1 MAILPQTL
9 PAPAVSVAE
18 LAVFGR
24 NPYLDF
30 GRRMTP
36 TDRRLVEEALERV
49 GIAALRDKLLT
60 ELSGGERQ
68 KAYLAMILAQDTD
81 VLLLDEPTTYM
92 DMEYE
97 AAFFRL
103 LKALQAE
110 KGVTLLVIL
119 HDLSQAMRY
128 ADRIVVL
135 DAGRVR
141 FAGDTRPARPAAFW
155 KRCSASGSGRSP
167 TATGNGF
174 FSRPRDKP
182 RRAAD
187 ANAADRRGKGRR
199 THQTHRQARRGPA
212 RREAAPQQTVPVRRR
227 RTRRPRGRPK
237 RVCRRQLCGGRP
249 TSTLFFQP
257 QGQAALAATA
267 LSPARKPAAA
277 AGAASAGG
285 LMRMRGIRP

>member
-1 MAILPQTL
+1 MTPRERAQRMAILPQTL

-18 LAVFGR
+18 LAAFGR

-92 DMEYE
+92 DIEYE

-135 DAGRVR
+135 DGGRVR
-141 FAGDTRPARPAAFW
+141 FAGDTRACA
-155 KRCSASGSGRSP
+155 ASGVLEAVFRVRQRPLADGD
-167 TATGNGF
+167 GEWIF
-174 FSRPRDKP
+174 FTPE
-182 RRAAD
+182 
-187 ANAADRRGKGRR
+187 G
-199 THQTHRQARRGPA
+199 
-212 RREAAPQQTVPVRRR
+212 
-227 RTRRPRGRPK
+227 
-237 RVCRRQLCGGRP
+237 
-249 TSTLFFQP
+249 
-257 QGQAALAATA
+257 
-267 LSPARKPAAA
+267 
-277 AGAASAGG
+277 
-285 LMRMRGIRP
+285 

>member
-1 MAILPQTL
+1 MLSFRRVCAAYGKKQVLDQIDFELPPHTLTAVVGKNGSGKSTLFACAGRKIPYTGEITLSGRELAAMTPRERAQRMAILPQTL

-97 AAFFRL
+97 AAFFR
-103 LKALQAE
+103 AAE
-110 KGVTLLVIL
+110 G
-119 HDLSQAMRY
+119 A
-128 ADRIVVL
+128 
-135 DAGRVR
+135 AGREGRHPARHPARPV
-141 FAGDTRPARPAAFW
+141 AGDAVRRPHRRAGRGPRPLCGGYAGLARPAAFW
-155 KRCSASGSGRSP
+155 KRCSASGSGP
-167 TATGNGF
+167 IADGDGEWIF
-174 FSRPRDKP
+174 FTPE
-182 RRAAD
+182 
-187 ANAADRRGKGRR
+187 G
-199 THQTHRQARRGPA
+199 
-212 RREAAPQQTVPVRRR
+212 
-227 RTRRPRGRPK
+227 
-237 RVCRRQLCGGRP
+237 
-249 TSTLFFQP
+249 
-257 QGQAALAATA
+257 
-267 LSPARKPAAA
+267 
-277 AGAASAGG
+277 
-285 LMRMRGIRP
+285 

>member
-1 MAILPQTL
+1 MSSTMGMRYESAWWMAMTPRERAQRMAILPQTL

-141 FAGDTRPARPAAFW
+141 FAGDTRA
-155 KRCSASGSGRSP
+155 C
-167 TATGNGF
+167 
-174 FSRPRDKP
+174 
-182 RRAAD
+182 
-187 ANAADRRGKGRR
+187 
-199 THQTHRQARRGPA
+199 
-212 RREAAPQQTVPVRRR
+212 
-227 RTRRPRGRPK
+227 
-237 RVCRRQLCGGRP
+237 
-249 TSTLFFQP
+249 
-257 QGQAALAATA
+257 
-267 LSPARKPAAA
+267 A
-277 AGAASAGG
+277 AGGVLEAVF
-285 LMRMRGIRP
+285 RVRQRPIADGDGEWIFFTPEG

>member
-1 MAILPQTL
+1 MSSTMGTRYESAWWMAMTPRERAQRMAILPQTL

-141 FAGDTRPARPAAFW
+141 FAGDTRA
-155 KRCSASGSGRSP
+155 C
-167 TATGNGF
+167 
-174 FSRPRDKP
+174 
-182 RRAAD
+182 
-187 ANAADRRGKGRR
+187 
-199 THQTHRQARRGPA
+199 
-212 RREAAPQQTVPVRRR
+212 
-227 RTRRPRGRPK
+227 
-237 RVCRRQLCGGRP
+237 
-249 TSTLFFQP
+249 
-257 QGQAALAATA
+257 
-267 LSPARKPAAA
+267 A
-277 AGAASAGG
+277 AGGVLEAVF
-285 LMRMRGIRP
+285 RVRQRPIADGDGEWIFFTPEG